1 MDLDQ
6 VRRALE
12 ERLGKL
18 THRVGKIETHLRAPA
33 LKDSQEQATEAENDE
48 VLERLGEAERQEI
61 ADIRAALAR
70 LEDGTYALCTA
81 CGGEIA
87 ARRLAALP
95 STCVCVS
102 CAS

>member
-1 MDLDQ
+1 MQLDQ
-6 VRRALE
+6 VRRGLE
-12 ERLGKL
+12 EQLGKL

-48 VLERLGEAERQEI
+48 VLERLSEAERQEI

-70 LEDGTYALCTA
+70 IDDGTYAVCSA
-81 CGGEIA
+81 CGDEIA
-87 ARRLAALP
+87 AGRLLAVP
-95 STCVCVS
+95 STRVCVS